1 MLFKI
6 LGRTGGVVGFV
17 LLILLR
23 VYFIGHV
30 INSSHRNAA
39 YPSAAY
45 NGAPQANYRNATLVT
60 AADNSGWI
68 LFNSIDPQTGL
79 RIRHARLTATSEVLI
94 NGHPAPPN
102 VLELLEQGSDDR
114 RIRLTLQAPATCA
127 GITSVHAVFGTH
139 PATLAVKPVDHAT
152 GCTVDFLDYA
162 SVLQSLLDADML
174 TVSAGDGPD
183 IRFAVT
189 GLSWD

>member
-1 MLFKI
+1 VLFKI
-6 LGRTGGVVGFV
+6 LGRTAGVVAFA

-30 INSSHRNAA
+30 INSAHRNSAHA
-39 YPSAAY
+39 GAAY

-79 RIRHARLTATSEVLI
+79 RIRHARLTASSGVLI

-102 VLELLEQGSDDR
+102 VLELLEQGSDNH
-114 RIRLTLQAPATCA
+114 RIELTLQAPATCA
-127 GITSVHAVFGTH
+127 GITTVHAVFGTR
-139 PATLAVKPVDHAT
+139 PAAFAVKPVDHAT
-152 GCTVDFLDYA
+152 GCKVDVVDYA
-162 SVLQSLLDADML
+162 TVLQSLLDADTL
-174 TVSAGDGPD
+174 TVSAGDGPE
-183 IRFAVT
+183 IRFAVS

>member
-6 LGRTGGVVGFV
+6 LGRTGGVIAFA

-30 INSSHRNAA
+30 INSSNRNAA
-39 YPSAAY
+39 HPSAAY
-45 NGAPQANYRNATLVT
+45 NGAPQPNYRNATLVT

-68 LFNSIDPQTGL
+68 LFNSTDPQTGL
-79 RIRHARLTATSEVLI
+79 RIRHARLTATSDVLI

-102 VLELLEQGSDDR
+102 VLELLEQGADFR
-114 RIRLTLQAPATCA
+114 RIELTLQAPSSCS
-127 GITSVHAVFGTH
+127 GITTVHAVFGTH
-139 PATLAVKPVDHAT
+139 PATLAVKPVDHAA
-152 GCTVDFLDYA
+152 GCTVDLVDYPT
-162 SVLQSLLDADML
+162 VLQSLLDADML
-174 TVSAGDGPD
+174 TVSAGDGPE
-183 IRFAVT
+183 IRFAVS